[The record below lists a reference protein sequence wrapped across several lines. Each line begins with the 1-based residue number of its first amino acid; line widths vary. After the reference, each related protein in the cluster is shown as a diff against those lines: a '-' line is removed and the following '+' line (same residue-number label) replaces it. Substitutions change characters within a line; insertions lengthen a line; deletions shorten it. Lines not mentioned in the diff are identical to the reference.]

1 MYRLVIKEEVLGD
14 MQNAYDYYENLK
26 SGLGERFLEVL
37 EEYFLRIQ
45 KSPELYQI
53 KRLPYREAFIKVF
66 PFVIIYEVLDDSL
79 VVYSI
84 FNTSRNPKAKP
95 KRRKQ

>member
-1 MYRLVIKEEVLGD
+1 MYRLVIKEEALGD

-66 PFVIIYEVLDDSL
+66 PFVIIYEVIDDSL
-79 VVYSI
+79 VIYSI
-84 FNTSRNPKAKP
+84 FNTFRNPKAKP
-95 KRRKQ
+95 KSRK